1 MTNSKVSGRILQL
14 FEAEEGK
21 QIYRFCIQGAE
32 GSYAQA
38 LEIVDENNHLLEV
51 EPIAWSASQGACGN
65 RGELCVSIKLDV
77 QIERFSVRWDGV
89 TIDKMTPYKKKLM
102 IRQRDRRMVNPAIDE
117 AYGEW
122 LAGHK
127 LVSQDTRR
135 LENKPLVSI
144 VTPLFN
150 TPPAYL
156 REMIDSVFAQTYENW
171 ELVLVNASPDN
182 GEMQAIL
189 SEFEDERVRVI
200 ALAENYGIAGNT
212 NKGIEASR
220 GEYVGFLDH
229 DDTIEPRLLEKYLE
243 AINDNAEIDLLY
255 CDEDNFTTTDAGY
268 YAPLFK
274 PDFNLDLLYSH
285 NYIVHLL
292 MVSRHVLDFVELS
305 PDEVSGA
312 QDYDLTLK
320 AVERARV
327 IKRVPEVLYHWRAH
341 PGSTNGG
348 QMESKP
354 YAIAAGARA
363 LEAHFGRR
371 GLRASVFPSSIPC
384 IYEVGFAGGEELSAT
399 VVLLSHCEAD
409 SRRFLDALFDHESG
423 QVDRCIVA
431 GFLSE
436 EFEAFAKE
444 RYGEKV
450 ACVCV
455 GSEVGDAE
463 MIRVA
468 VGEARSDLVTVCS
481 DAVVIEKAGTL
492 AQLKGLF
499 SRSEVGAVS
508 PKMLHPDGLVQYA
521 GAFLREDGSA
531 GYLNQNFTSNMG
543 GGYLG
548 LAECLCDYDL
558 ASPDFFMARRSDL
571 KNEVNFDLSV
581 KGAEDFVVHF
591 CAKMRNQ
598 GKVVAV
604 CPQAVVVNAVSPFAE
619 SGCSLGASR
628 KSILWHPSVDYSSLY
643 PRLKID
649 RSFALEDA
657 RLLVKSLLKGRL

>member
-1 MTNSKVSGRILQL
+1 MTNSKISGRILQL
-14 FEAEEGK
+14 FEAKEGK
-21 QIYRFCIQGAE
+21 QIYRLRIQGAK
-32 GSYAQA
+32 GFSAQA
-38 LEIVDENNHLLEV
+38 LEVVDEDDRFLRV
-51 EPIAWSASQGACGN
+51 EPIVWGTLQGSCDN
-65 RGELCVSIKLDV
+65 RGELYVSFRLDA

-89 TIDKMTPYKKKLM
+89 TIAKMSPYKKELM

-122 LAGHK
+122 LTGHK
-127 LVSQDTRR
+127 PVSQDPHR
-135 LENKPLVSI
+135 LEKKPLVSI
-144 VTPLFN
+144 VAPLFN

-182 GEMQAIL
+182 EEMQAIL
-189 SEFEDERVRVI
+189 SELEDERVRII

-229 DDTIEPRLLEKYLE
+229 DDTIDHCLLEKYLE
-243 AINDNAEIDLLY
+243 AISENAEIDLLY

-292 MVSRHVLDFVELS
+292 MVSRRVLGLVDLS

-320 AVERARV
+320 AAERARA
-327 IKRVPEVLYHWRAH
+327 IKHVPEILYHWRAH

-354 YAIAAGARA
+354 YAVAAGARA
-363 LEAHFGRR
+363 LEAHFDRR
-371 GLRASVFPSSIPC
+371 GLRASASPSHIPC
-384 IYEVGFAGGEELSAT
+384 VYEVGFAGGEELSVA
-399 VVLLSHCEAD
+399 VVLLFRCEAD
-409 SRRFLDALFDHESG
+409 SRRFLAALFAHEG
-423 QVDRCIVA
+423 EQFDRCIVVGA
-431 GFLSE
+431 FSE
-436 EFEAFAKE
+436 EFEAFVRE

-455 GSEVGDAE
+455 DPGVGDVE
-463 MIRVA
+463 RIRIA
-468 VGEARSDLVTVCS
+468 AGEARSDLVAFCS
-481 DAVVIEKAGTL
+481 DSVVIEKAGTL
-492 AQLKGLF
+492 AQLRGLF
-499 SRSEVGAVS
+499 SRSEVGVVS

-531 GYLNQNFTSNMG
+531 GYLNQNFTNDMG

-558 ASPDFFMARRSDL
+558 ASPDFFMAWRSDL
-571 KNEVNFDLSV
+571 DNEVSLDLSA
-581 KGAEDFVVHF
+581 KGVEDFVVRF
-591 CAKMRNQ
+591 CAKTRSQ

-604 CPQAVVVNAVSPFAE
+604 CPQAVAVNAVSPFVE
-619 SGCSLGASR
+619 SDCSLGASR
-628 KSILWHPSVDYSSLY
+628 ESILWHPSVDYSSLY

-649 RSFALEDA
+649 RSFVFENV
-657 RLLVKSLLKGRL
+657 RLFVKSLLKGRL